1 MAYQNQHS
9 HIFLVDV
16 TSLGEVKY
24 NRGVRLFPG
33 ALKECLDLAVVSSQ
47 TLIQCLGIMM
57 TSQVGEGNK
66 PTRLTW
72 NYFRRRSPPCCR

>member
-9 HIFLVDV
+9 HIFLVDL

-24 NRGVRLFPG
+24 NRGVQRFPG

-57 TSQVGEGNK
+57 TSPVRRKLNESNR
-66 PTRLTW
+66 PT
-72 NYFRRRSPPCCR
+72 